1 MVTNRVGQ
9 PVRGDDFFGREQEQ
23 GLCWEYLDSDH
34 LLLLAPRRVG
44 KTSLMLKLEDDAV
57 ARGYEA
63 AYMSSAEAT
72 DEAAFVQRLYETVG
86 ELTAWRG
93 IWQRLSDGPAGRMLK
108 SIQKID
114 VGGFSVELGGAERE
128 QWALL
133 GEKLARAIEQQEG
146 KCLLLIDELPVFV
159 LSLLRQDPSG
169 ERARRFLT
177 WFRGLR
183 QRSATDGGLRW
194 LLAGSIGL
202 DTVAAR
208 LNLGDTIN
216 DLRIFH
222 LGPFSRTVADALLQE
237 LGATYKLPLS
247 EEVRGHILQR
257 VGWTIPFYLQLS
269 FSELRGRCDG
279 VRPGIAHVDA
289 VFDDLLRPAKKAYFD
304 YWRQRL
310 AEELGKPDASHAL
323 ALLNAIAV
331 DESGASRS
339 SLSQVLGQHVRNS
352 EQRKEK
358 LRYLLDVLESDGYV
372 VDSGEGERFR
382 FRSPLLREFWV
393 RRVLP

>member
-1 MVTNRVGQ
+1 MVTNRVGR

-23 GLCWEYLDSDH
+23 GQCWEGLDSDH

-44 KTSLMLKLEDDAV
+44 KTSLMLRLKDDAV
-57 ARGYEA
+57 AQGYEA

-86 ELTAWRG
+86 ELKAWHG
-93 IWQRLSDGPAGRMLK
+93 IWQRLSDGPAGRMLR
-108 SIQKID
+108 SIQKIEA
-114 VGGFSVELGGAERE
+114 GGFSVELGGAERE

-169 ERARRFLT
+169 ERAKRFLT

-183 QRSATDGGLRW
+183 QRSSDDGLRW

-208 LNLGDTIN
+208 LSLGDTIN

-222 LGPFSRTVADALLQE
+222 LGPFSQEVADALLRE
-237 LGATYKLPLS
+237 LATTHELPLS
-247 EEVRGHILQR
+247 EEVRSHILHR
-257 VGWTIPFYLQLS
+257 VGWTIPFYLQLI
-269 FSELRGRCDG
+269 FSELRGRCNG
-279 VRPGIAHVDA
+279 VRPVIHDVDA

-310 AEELGKPDASHAL
+310 AEELGKPDAGYAL
-323 ALLNAIAV
+323 VLLNAVAM
-331 DESGASRS
+331 DENGTSRS
-339 SLSQVLGQHVRNS
+339 SLSQVLSQHIRNS
-352 EQRKEK
+352 GQRKEK
-358 LRYLLDVLESDGYV
+358 LRYLLDVLESDGYI
-372 VDSGEGERFR
+372 VDSGERFL

>member
-1 MVTNRVGQ
+1 MVTNRVGR
-9 PVRGDDFFGREQEQ
+9 PVRGDDFFGREQELSQ
-23 GLCWEYLDSDH
+23 CWESLDSDH

-44 KTSLMLKLEDDAV
+44 KTSLMLRLKDDA
-57 ARGYEA
+57 AAQKYEA

-86 ELTAWRG
+86 ELKAWHG
-93 IWQRLSDGPAGRMLK
+93 IWQRLSEGSAGRMLK

-133 GEKLARAIEQQEG
+133 GEKLLKAIEQQEG
-146 KCLLLIDELPVFV
+146 KCLLLIDELPIFV

-183 QRSATDGGLRW
+183 QRAAADGGLRW

-222 LGPFSRTVADALLQE
+222 LGPFSQEVADALLQE
-237 LGATYKLPLS
+237 LAATYELPLA
-247 EEVRGHILQR
+247 EEVRGHILRR
-257 VGWTIPFYLQLS
+257 VGWTIPFYLQLI
-269 FSELRGRCDG
+269 FSELRGRCNG
-279 VRPGIAHVDA
+279 VRPAIHNVDA

-310 AEELGKPDASHAL
+310 AEELGKPDAGYAL
-323 ALLNAIAV
+323 ALLNAVAV
-331 DESGASRS
+331 DENGASRS
-339 SLSQVLGQHVRNS
+339 SLSQVLGQLVRNS

-358 LRYLLDVLESDGYV
+358 LHYLLDVLESDGYI
-372 VDSGEGERFR
+372 VDSGQRFL